1 MCLRF
6 LNPLVVSGYVFVDR
20 SAEFLFY
27 PIQKDQSVLSTGTY
41 SNFCFIHMYKKVP
54 VFNKKSICHDSH
66 EAKFLLPLLTFHFAT
81 VLWHEQSLRTLNIYL
96 HCSVVYF
103 FVRYMLQL
111 NLLQS
116 WTSCCKT
123 VWKGTVGLSDLLRH
137 EKVFFYKF

>member
-54 VFNKKSICHDSH
+54 VFNKKVFVTI
-66 EAKFLLPLLTFHFAT
+66 LTKQNFSCP
-81 VLWHEQSLRTLNIYL
+81 SLRFI
-96 HCSVVYF
+96 
-103 FVRYMLQL
+103 LQL
-111 NLLQS
+111 YYGMN
-116 WTSCCKT
+116 
-123 VWKGTVGLSDLLRH
+123 
-137 EKVFFYKF
+137 KV